1 MRISAW
7 SSDVC
12 SSDLLL
18 RLAKPRLAVA
28 LQHDPPLIR
37 GDGFIQRNLTALQV
51 RHDRLE
57 FAEGLLEAHPLR
69 CRLPVAVLHT
79 DLSPASAADEGTPSR
94 NPQTRD
100 LQT

>member
-1 MRISAW
+1 MLMRVTASEGNIRRFGPNRPVRRQRDAV
-7 SSDVC
+7 DP
-12 SSDLLL
+12 LL

-57 FAEGLLEAHPLR
+57 FAEGLLEAHRSEAPTSELQSLIR
-69 CRLPVAVLHT
+69 HSSAV
-79 DLSPASAADEGTPSR
+79 
-94 NPQTRD
+94 
-100 LQT
+100 